1 VYIARARS
9 ASNPSD
15 RWFRL
20 DEPTR
25 TNKAANLYCAV
36 RLPVAYL
43 EQKSTFD
50 NSLQQILPMLKIN
63 LLEKGDLYTL
73 LCECDSSAVPA
84 ATRLEVHAC
93 RVA

>member
-1 VYIARARS
+1 MYIARARS

-25 TNKAANLYCAV
+25 TNIAANLYCAV
-36 RLPVAYL
+36 CLPGAYL
-43 EQKSTFD
+43 DQKSTFD
-50 NSLQQILPMLKIN
+50 KRLQQILPMLKIN